1 MEVKRF
7 QTRGPGAGQSVERPC
22 CFVDPFAA
30 DFRCEV
36 GAGCAGGD
44 PTWHGIIAR
53 VFASQLGHYRRSKAQ
68 RVTLGEGFASRAVPA
83 LSAKVDAPLRFASF
97 GSLFARALWA
107 GLGALRQVVPEL
119 PPLAGEPA
127 VEPEASEGHALA
139 LVRLA
144 GPRWGTKHTFGKH
157 LKLGPALERVAPHGG
172 GHGASQAS
180 RPEGPKLFGHVAYC
194 WHKLAVYG
202 VQRRQ
207 GVAVVLF
214 AVLAWRWL
222 QSGAE
227 CFDCSGCLRSGPA
240 SDARLPVACVHETL
254 AERAVG
260 EAVFL

>member
-1 MEVKRF
+1 MKRF
-7 QTRGPGAGQSVERPC
+7 ETRGPGARQSVEGPC

-36 GAGCAGGD
+36 GAGCAGGN
-44 PTWHGIIAR
+44 PTWHGVVAR
-53 VFASQLGHYRRSKAQ
+53 VFASQLGHYCGSEAQ
-68 RVTLGEGFASRAVPA
+68 RVTLGEGFAGRAEPS
-83 LSAKVDAPLRFASF
+83 LSAEVDASLRFASF

-144 GPRWGTKHTFGKH
+144 GPRWCAQYAFGKH
-157 LKLGPALERVAPHGG
+157 LQLGPALERVVPHGG

-180 RPEGPKLFGHVAYC
+180 CPEGPKFFGHVAYC
-194 WHKLAVYG
+194 GHKLGVYG

-222 QSGAE
+222 QSSAE
-227 CFDCSGCLRSGPA
+227 CLD
-240 SDARLPVACVHETL
+240 
-254 AERAVG
+254 
-260 EAVFL
+260 